1 MKYVK
6 QFLVI
11 MTIVFI
17 GEMCN
22 RLLPLPIPAS
32 IYGLLILFFGLLTG
46 LIKLEWVKETGK
58 FLISIMTIMFIPSAV
73 GLLESW
79 GILKPI
85 FVPVVGITL
94 ITTIVIM
101 AVSGKVTQFF
111 IRKERKQY
119 LEKKM
124 RSEVNIH
131 E

>member
-11 MTIVFI
+11 MLIVFI

-22 RLLPLPIPAS
+22 FLIPLPIPAS
-32 IYGLLILFFGLLTG
+32 IYGLLILFVGLLTG
-46 LIKLEWVKETGK
+46 FVKLEWVRETGK
-58 FLISIMTIMFIPSAV
+58 FLVSIMTVMFIPSAV

-94 ITTIVIM
+94 FTTVIIM
-101 AVSGKVTQFF
+101 VVSGKVTQFI
-111 IRKERKQY
+111 IRKE
-119 LEKKM
+119 KKNKNVEEND
-124 RSEVNIH
+124 R
-131 E
+131 